1 MVMDRIDNKVGGSQ
15 GGAFHAEATAR
26 TGCGDGV
33 KAKKFNKL
41 GNAKPVDTA
50 TKMK

>member
-1 MVMDRIDNKVGGSQ
+1 MDRIESKVRGSQ
-15 GGAFHAEATAR
+15 EGALHAAATAG
-26 TGCGDGV
+26 TGCSGGV
-33 KAKKFNKL
+33 KAKKFNKF